1 MNVVRIALLHL
12 ALAPGSLEMNF
23 AAVEHGVSIAAEQ
36 GADWVV
42 TPELCIS
49 GYQFTDR
56 IGTNWIGSHPDRWTV
71 GVCNLARL
79 HRLLIIIG
87 HVERDDAGKLYNS
100 AFLIDQDGSIIGQ
113 HRKLNAPAE
122 PWAAVGEHALPA
134 LWNGISIGML
144 ICSDAYP
151 KRIAEQLRIAGAQLL
166 ISPCAWGPGLH
177 GPEGEWESRSAEN
190 GLPLIVCNRTGRET
204 TLSFSKAES
213 LVIKNGKRLLA
224 HSSEKSAVLVFDW
237 DMVNMLPCSR
247 RFETAYLE

>member
-1 MNVVRIALLHL
+1 MDVIRISLLHL
-12 ALAPGSLEMNF
+12 ALAPGLLKINF
-23 AAVEHGVSIAAEQ
+23 SAVEHGISIAAER
-36 GADWVV
+36 GADLVV

-56 IGTNWIGSHPDRWTV
+56 IGTDWIDSHPDRWTA
-71 GVCNLARL
+71 GVCDLARL
-79 HRLLIIIG
+79 HRIVIIMG
-87 HVERDDAGKLYNS
+87 HVECDAGRLYNS
-100 AFLIDQDGSIIGQ
+100 AFLIDRDGSIIGH
-113 HRKLNAPAE
+113 HRKINAPAE
-122 PWAAVGEHALPA
+122 PWASVGEQAVPT

-151 KRIAEQLRIAGAQLL
+151 KRIAEQLRSAGAQLL

-190 GLPLIVCNRTGRET
+190 GMPLIVCNRTGRET

-224 HSSEKSAVLVFDW
+224 HSSETSAVLMFDW
-237 DMVNMLPCSR
+237 DMVNMLPRSKQ
-247 RFETAYLE
+247 FHAAYLE